1 LTSSPQRTC
10 FGCGRKAAKSELI
23 RLAVDRTGRV
33 VVDLAQRAEGRGVYV
48 CPDEVCLKRAAA
60 RRLPQQVRRRGPG
73 PSLGRVVEE
82 AAAGILRP
90 GHNGG

>member
-1 LTSSPQRTC
+1 LASSPQRTC

-33 VVDLAQRAEGRGVYV
+33 VVDLAQRAEGRGIYV
-48 CPDEVCLKRAAA
+48 CPAEACLKRAAA

-73 PSLGRVVEE
+73 PNLCRILEE
-82 AAAGILRP
+82 AAAEILRP